1 MIPPRHYVIVENPVI
16 RKIDSDSDGKEI
28 SSIVV
33 TDDNGQVKLRYGDRE
48 VRFEQAPF
56 PLYDGEK
63 CGPVTPL
70 IIVESNTALRLK
82 ALRDFEDRYVPGT
95 KRTVGEEWLFP
106 GRATYYPQVE
116 VENVET
122 IAAQHLKTTEALRV
136 RAINDCK
143 DYKGRDRRAGEE
155 WIVKLDGLY
164 LPQVN
169 EKVVEKIKAQILTH
183 KNALHVR
190 AKNKFTDEKGEVHK
204 AGTEWLVT
212 QADTEI
218 FFPEVYEEIIRK
230 VDLIVLGP
238 HDYCIIGDPIENGKP
253 QLGQQKMVKGCAPFF
268 LRPGE
273 TVKEMSKAVLLE
285 PNQGLYISSKEEF
298 KDEKGVKRRPGDLW
312 LVTGPGEYW
321 KPIEAVISSRVNAVI
336 EIEPLGVYIFRPAL
350 FFGSIFGFLLLVYII
365 NRYIL
370 L

>member
-1 MIPPRHYVIVENPVI
+1 
-16 RKIDSDSDGKEI
+16 
-28 SSIVV
+28 VV
-33 TDDNGQVKLRYGDRE
+33 TDDNGQVLLRYGDRE

-63 CGPVTPL
+63 CGPVNPL

-82 ALRDFEDRYVPGT
+82 ALRDFDDRYDRGT

-116 VENVET
+116 VEVVET
-122 IAAQHLKTTEALRV
+122 IAAQHLKSIEALRV

-155 WIVKLDGLY
+155 WLVKLEGLY

-169 EKVVEKIKAQILTH
+169 EKVVEKIKAQILTP
-183 KNALHVR
+183 KNAIQVR
-190 AKNKFTDEKGEVHK
+190 AKNKFTDEKGDVHK

-212 QADTEI
+212 HNDTEI
-218 FFPEVYEEIIRK
+218 YFPDVYEEITRK

-238 HDYCIIGDPIENGKP
+238 HDYCIISDPVDETGKP
-253 QLGQQKMVKGCAPFF
+253 QLGSQKMIKGHTKFF
-268 LRPGE
+268 LKPGE
-273 TVKEMSKAVLLE
+273 TLKEINAAILLA
-285 PNQGLYISSKEEF
+285 PQQGLWLTSKEEF
-298 KDEKGVKRRPGDLW
+298 RDDKGVKRRPGDLW

-321 KPIEAVISSRVNAVI
+321 KPIEAVITYHVSSVI
-336 EIEPLGVYIFRPAL
+336 HIESLGIYIFRPAL
-350 FFGSIFGFLLLVYII
+350 FFGSLFGFLLLVYFI
-365 NRYIL
+365 NSYIL